1 MKKFFK
7 GTLVTCLVTIGGGLA
22 FADSVSESSFNA
34 GLTAGTLG
42 VGINLSTPISDSLSA
57 RVNVNGLQY
66 SHTLDVDNIR
76 YDGDIDFKNA
86 GLLVDYFPFESTFR
100 VSGGV
105 YYNGNEFDGSA
116 TPFGA
121 EKITIGNNIYTASE
135 VGKLNTHVEFDN
147 VAPYL
152 GIGWGNNSNEKGWGY
167 SFDLGVMYQGSPKV
181 DLNADLNPL
190 IIGTPI
196 EDEINSN
203 LVIETQKIIDE
214 VEDYKFYPVVM
225 IGVNYKF

>member
-1 MKKFFK
+1 MKNFFK

-86 GLLVDYFPFESTFR
+86 GFLVDYFPFESTFR

-105 YYNGNEFDGSA
+105 YYNGNAFDGSA
-116 TPFGA
+116 TPFGS

-167 SFDLGVMYQGSPKV
+167 SFDLGVDGKTIIAAMVKGSELLTDDKGIFRFAV
-181 DLNADLNPL
+181 NDDNS
-190 IIGTPI
+190 ITVTGEITS
-196 EDEINSN
+196 DE
-203 LVIETQKIIDE
+203 LVIDGPA
-214 VEDYKFYPVVM
+214 Y
-225 IGVNYKF
+225 